1 MQVYVLND
9 DEELQF
15 KEASVDIPVQ
25 YQDDHSMN
33 FGVEQVTSQGK
44 EGKATIVSKRVKN
57 SDGTH
62 SVTEL
67 AREVIVEPEAKIIRR
82 GMAMS
87 VYTPEGYKRYT
98 KKLLFTP
105 LPMCRQEIE
114 PLSVSSPT
122 KGLLP

>member
-44 EGKATIVSKRVKN
+44 EGKATIVSKRVKTVMVLILLLN
-57 SDGTH
+57 WQ
-62 SVTEL
+62 E
-67 AREVIVEPEAKIIRR
+67 
-82 GMAMS
+82 
-87 VYTPEGYKRYT
+87 
-98 KKLLFTP
+98 KLL
-105 LPMCRQEIE
+105 
-114 PLSVSSPT
+114 
-122 KGLLP
+122 